1 MIDLGLSGKRAVVAG
16 AGFIASHAGH
26 GRASALTLA
35 RAGATVVCIDI
46 DKTRANSIVAEITAA
61 GGQAHA
67 VVADMTERDQVE
79 QAVDRAVQTMG
90 GVDVCVDIIGK
101 TTFDRVEDIGDA
113 AWQWT
118 MKNNLT
124 HVLYL

>member
-61 GGQAHA
+61 GGQAQYRLLSDEA
-67 VVADMTERDQVE
+67 R
-79 QAVDRAVQTMG
+79 
-90 GVDVCVDIIGK
+90 
-101 TTFDRVEDIGDA
+101 
-113 AWQWT
+113 
-118 MKNNLT
+118 
-124 HVLYL
+124 HVRCLK